1 MDWKALGKKIASIGA
16 PLLGGAIG
24 GPAGAALGGIVAEA
38 LGVETNDPN
47 EIALAIDKDPAA
59 AVKLKEIQAQERIRL
74 QEIASAQALAEIQA
88 ETEQHR
94 TINETM
100 RAELLASDNFRARW
114 RPTFGYIMAANMA
127 MISIAFFWAVGAII
141 WQPSDSGAIAKGFSE
156 MLESFLLIFSLGLG
170 VLGIQVHQ
178 RSREKIVAGTAAT
191 SDVTLTQKIREAIR
205 GEGAGR

>member
-127 MISIAFFWAVGAII
+127 MISIAFFWAMGAII
-141 WQPSDSGAIAKGFSE
+141 LQPSDSGAIAKGFSE
-156 MLESFLLIFSLGLG
+156 MLESFLLIFSFGLG

-178 RSREKIVAGTAAT
+178 RSREKIVAGAAV
-191 SDVTLTQKIREAIR
+191 SDSSLTQKIREAIR